1 MKYEFYYLEKEKL
14 ESQKRQYK
22 KEIELKKHINNFL
35 LDLAKLGHKKVT
47 KNIEKFAKEY
57 LDKNNIKYEY
67 VYYQNMDKKYS
78 GISEKYYD
86 RTLIIKFKNYYGN
99 VGNIDILRGFE
110 NDIKGGYYDEILE
123 INSWYKKEEIDYLQN
138 IHDPEFENAYNNLEI
153 YNNKLKE
160 LIELRNSFGFLA
172 R

>member
-1 MKYEFYYLEKEKL
+1 MENFRFLNLE
-14 ESQKRQYK
+14 
-22 KEIELKKHINNFL
+22 ELKKEEKEYRKSIEIRKNINNFL
-35 LDLAKLGHKKVT
+35 LELQKKGHKKVT
-47 KNIEKFAKEY
+47 NRIEELAIEY
-57 LDKNNIKYEY
+57 FTKNNIEFEY

-99 VGNIDILRGFE
+99 VGNIDILRGYE
-110 NDIKGGYYDEILE
+110 NNIKGGYYDNILE

-160 LIELRNSFGFLA
+160 LIELRDSFGFLA
-172 R
+172 K

>member
-47 KNIEKFAKEY
+47 KHIENLTREY
-57 LDKNNIKYEY
+57 LEKNHINYEY
-67 VYYQNMDKKYS
+67 VYYQNLDKNYS

-86 RTLIIKFKNYYGN
+86 RTLIIKFQNYFGN
-99 VGNIDILRGFE
+99 IGNIDILRGYE
-110 NDIKGGYYDEILE
+110 NNAKGGYYDKILE
-123 INSWYKKEEIDYLQN
+123 INSWYKKEEIEYLQN
-138 IHDPEFENAYNNLEI
+138 IHESEFQNAYNNLEI

>member
-1 MKYEFYYLEKEKL
+1 MENFRFLNLE
-14 ESQKRQYK
+14 
-22 KEIELKKHINNFL
+22 ELKKEEKEYRKSIEIRKNINNFL
-35 LDLAKLGHKKVT
+35 LELQKKGHKKVT
-47 KNIEKFAKEY
+47 NRIEELAIEY
-57 LDKNNIKYEY
+57 FTKNNIEFEY

-99 VGNIDILRGFE
+99 VGNIDILTGFE
-110 NDIKGGYYDEILE
+110 NNIKGGYYDNILE

-138 IHDPEFENAYNNLEI
+138 IHDPEFENAYNNLET

-160 LIELRNSFGFLA
+160 LIELRDSFGFLA
-172 R
+172 K

>member
-1 MKYEFYYLEKEKL
+1 MENFRFLNLE
-14 ESQKRQYK
+14 
-22 KEIELKKHINNFL
+22 ELKKEEKEYRKSIEIRKNINNFL
-35 LDLAKLGHKKVT
+35 LELQKKGHKKVT
-47 KNIEKFAKEY
+47 NRIEELAIEY
-57 LDKNNIKYEY
+57 FTKNNIEFEY

-99 VGNIDILRGFE
+99 VGNIDILTGFE
-110 NDIKGGYYDEILE
+110 NNAKGGYYDNILE

-160 LIELRNSFGFLA
+160 LIELRDSFGFLA
-172 R
+172 K